1 MLTFDMGA
9 VALTDSPSVTGPAAA
24 DSDVSAKASDLAS
37 EIETALSRGDLEALT
52 PVALQSL
59 MSALCRTYTA
69 QCELGSKDLPL
80 APGTFANATDAMM
93 TASGLLRA
101 VNVASFEFA
110 MWQSWGGH

>member
-9 VALTDSPSVTGPAAA
+9 VALTDAHPASNSSPA
-24 DSDVSAKASDLAS
+24 DSDISSKATDLAV

-52 PVALQSL
+52 PEALQSL

-69 QCELGSKDLPL
+69 QCEMGSKDLPL
-80 APGTFANATDAMM
+80 SEGTVANATDVMM
-93 TASGLLRA
+93 TANGLLRA
-101 VNVASFEFA
+101 ANVAVFEFA